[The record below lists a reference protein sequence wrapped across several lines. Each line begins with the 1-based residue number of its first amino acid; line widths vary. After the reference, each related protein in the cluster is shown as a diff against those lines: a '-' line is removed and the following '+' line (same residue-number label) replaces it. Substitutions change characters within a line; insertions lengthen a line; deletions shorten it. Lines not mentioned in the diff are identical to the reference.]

1 MVSHS
6 ICLSVFL
13 NELKYDMINL
23 MLNVPDSCQC
33 MYSMYLHSDSVCYFT
48 KSQSKFKY
56 LFSNFLLHNLASQS
70 TQLTCC
76 QMIFIQLE
84 NYPKEYMYLQKYKW
98 NLGCSSNIFVF
109 ICIKLLPP
117 YKFYKHFDCLNHSTI
132 KENRCRLVNDL
143 TEKAMIIRC

>member
-33 MYSMYLHSDSVCYFT
+33 MYSTYLHSDSVCYFT

-56 LFSNFLLHNLASQS
+56 FFSNFLLHNLASQS

-76 QMIFIQLE
+76 QIISIQLE

-98 NLGCSSNIFVF
+98 NLGCSSNIVVF

>member
-1 MVSHS
+1 MCRTVASACIPC
-6 ICLSVFL
+6 ICIPIAFATLQKANL
-13 NELKYDMINL
+13 N
-23 MLNVPDSCQC
+23 LNTC
-33 MYSMYLHSDSVCYFT
+33 
-48 KSQSKFKY
+48 
-56 LFSNFLLHNLASQS
+56 FLLHNLASQS

-76 QMIFIQLE
+76 QMIFIQME

-117 YKFYKHFDCLNHSTI
+117 FKFYKHFDCLNHSTI
-132 KENRCRLVNDL
+132 KENRCRLVNVL

>member
-1 MVSHS
+1 
-6 ICLSVFL
+6 
-13 NELKYDMINL
+13 MINL

-98 NLGCSSNIFVF
+98 NLGCSSNIVVF

-117 YKFYKHFDCLNHSTI
+117 YKFYKHFYCLNHSTI